1 MSERERI
8 GVRANRTQSKRAIER
23 EEQEKYL
30 RGLKYNVL
38 DGLEVPSDDDS
49 DDDYGKT
56 HASKVAK
63 RKKSGVSQ
71 LLKQQGLQP
80 MQALTPSPTNAE
92 EAPPELDEEFK
103 PLQDLKGVAANNLVG
118 RRITVWYYDDAS
130 EQPSEA
136 PAAEAPAAQRGAP
149 NATHGIVTYYGAEG
163 RMFVVFDGEEESE
176 GGG

>member
-71 LLKQQGLQP
+71 LLKQQGSWVL
-80 MQALTPSPTNAE
+80 S
-92 EAPPELDEEFK
+92 
-103 PLQDLKGVAANNLVG
+103 
-118 RRITVWYYDDAS
+118 S
-130 EQPSEA
+130 
-136 PAAEAPAAQRGAP
+136 GAP
-149 NATHGIVTYYGAEG
+149 RGMYSACNSGTA
-163 RMFVVFDGEEESE
+163 RRK
-176 GGG
+176 